1 MPGRDGGGEGRAR
14 LRRTGA
20 GMSLPV
26 RADFRFF
33 LGHRVR
39 YVELDTQGIVFNA
52 HYLTWY
58 DEAVSD
64 YIRATGW
71 DYQAE
76 VKASGADFHVVRG
89 LVEYKVAI
97 GRRAEIEIGARTTR
111 VGRTSVSFQP
121 AVFPRGE
128 DTLLATGEIV
138 WVLTDQATRRPV
150 PIPGS
155 AARHAGGVGTAGLP
169 AAGLTRMLPRR
180 PAPACDPSSR

>member
-1 MPGRDGGGEGRAR
+1 M
-14 LRRTGA
+14 T
-20 GMSLPV
+20 LPT

-33 LGHRVR
+33 LPHRVR

-89 LVEYKVAI
+89 LVEYRVAI
-97 GRRAEIEIGARTTR
+97 GRRAEIEIAARTTR
-111 VGRTSVSFQP
+111 IGRTSITFQP
-121 AVFPRGE
+121 AVFPKG
-128 DTLLATGEIV
+128 DATLLATGEIV
-138 WVLTDQATRRPV
+138 WVLTDQAARRPV
-150 PIPGS
+150 PVPDRLRAMLEQWEGRGL
-155 AARHAGGVGTAGLP
+155 ARVG
-169 AAGLTRMLPRR
+169 
-180 PAPACDPSSR
+180 

>member
-1 MPGRDGGGEGRAR
+1 MPGRDGGGEGRAG
-14 LRRTGA
+14 LNGTGA
-20 GMSLPV
+20 GMTLPV

-33 LGHRVR
+33 RPHTVR

-76 VKASGADFHVVRG
+76 VKATGADFHVVRG

-111 VGRTSVSFQP
+111 VGRTSVTFQP
-121 AVFPRGE
+121 AVFPQGE

-150 PIPGS
+150 PIPDRLRAML
-155 AARHAGGVGTAGLP
+155 AAWEGQDF
-169 AAGLTRMLPRR
+169 AAPG
-180 PAPACDPSSR
+180 

>member
-1 MPGRDGGGEGRAR
+1 MPGRDGGGEDRAG
-14 LRRTGA
+14 LRMDGA
-20 GMSLPV
+20 VKRQPS

-33 LGHRVR
+33 LSHRVR

-64 YIRATGW
+64 YIRAAGW
-71 DYQAE
+71 AYQDE

-97 GRRAEIEIGARTTR
+97 GRKAEIEIGARCTR
-111 VGRTSVSFQP
+111 IGRSSVTFQP
-121 AVFPRGE
+121 AVFPAGG

-138 WVLTDQATRRPV
+138 WVLTDQATRRPIPV
-150 PIPGS
+150 PDKLRSMLSVFEGMDFS
-155 AARHAGGVGTAGLP
+155 AAP
-169 AAGLTRMLPRR
+169 
-180 PAPACDPSSR
+180 